1 MNIRNDLQ
9 SIQPVSGV
17 ASVSAVGNASRA
29 SASSPPVAAGGDR
42 ADLSAAASLSSHA
55 ASLPDVRAE
64 KVQSI
69 QDAIA
74 AGNYSVSSTDVAQ
87 SLMGHMLGSQ
97 Q

>member
-9 SIQPVSGV
+9 PIQPVSGDTQV
-17 ASVSAVGNASRA
+17 SATEKTPSVSAASP
-29 SASSPPVAAGGDR
+29 SATGGDR

-55 ASLPDVRAE
+55 ASLPDVRSE

-69 QDAIA
+69 QAAIA
-74 AGNYSVSSTDVAQ
+74 AGSYNVSSTDVAQ
-87 SLMGHMLGSQ
+87 SLIGHMLGNQ

>member
-9 SIQPVSGV
+9 PIQPVSGDTQ
-17 ASVSAVGNASRA
+17 VSAAEKVP
-29 SASSPPVAAGGDR
+29 SASTASPAAAAGGDR

-55 ASLPDVRAE
+55 ASLPDVRSE

-69 QDAIA
+69 QAAIA
-74 AGNYSVSSTDVAQ
+74 AGNYSVNSTDVAQ

>member
-9 SIQPVSGV
+9 PIQPVPGDTP
-17 ASVSAVGNASRA
+17 VSAVGNAS
-29 SASSPPVAAGGDR
+29 SASTSSSAVAAGGDR

-69 QDAIA
+69 QAAIA
-74 AGNYSVSSTDVAQ
+74 AGNYNVSSSDVAQ
-87 SLMGHMLGSQ
+87 SLIGHILGSQ